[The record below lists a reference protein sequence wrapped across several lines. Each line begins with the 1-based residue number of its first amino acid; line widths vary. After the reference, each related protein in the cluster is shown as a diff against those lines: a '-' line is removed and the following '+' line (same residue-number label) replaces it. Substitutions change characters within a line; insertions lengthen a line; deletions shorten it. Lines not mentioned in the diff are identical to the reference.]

1 MANSPQAIK
10 RARQG
15 DKRREHNTSLRS
27 ALRTE
32 IKKTLKLIASGD
44 KAKAAEQYK
53 STAPAIDKLAG
64 KSLIPANKAAR
75 LKSRLNAKV
84 KAIA

>member
-10 RARQG
+10 RARQS

-32 IKKTLKLIASGD
+32 IKKVLKLIATGD

-53 STAPAIDKLAG
+53 TTAPAIDKLAG
-64 KSLIPANKAAR
+64 KDLIPANKASR

-84 KAIA
+84 KAL

>member
-10 RARQG
+10 RARQS
-15 DKRREHNTSLRS
+15 DKRREQNTSLRS

-32 IKKTLKLIASGD
+32 IKKVLKLVAEGD
-44 KAKAAEQYK
+44 KTKAAEQYK
-53 STAPAIDKLAG
+53 TTVPAIDKLAG

-84 KAIA
+84 RAIA